1 MSFQR
6 CLRVCLSYFS
16 HDANDG
22 QWMVPM
28 MANDANHCKT
38 IETSKV
44 KIEMCEA
51 FTCFIICWDA

>member
-1 MSFQR
+1 
-6 CLRVCLSYFS
+6 LYFS
-16 HDANDG
+16 HGANDG